1 VIRNCVYDYRFTIMF
16 QNGQRVVCI
25 DDSFEP
31 WVFDL
36 FSSLPKKN
44 SIYTVRS
51 VRPGRSNPNF
61 VVDDDANLSISAA
74 EFDILLLLEELI
86 NRNLGS
92 ARNVLHRCR
101 RTWKRMR
108 RWSLSGLGRKK
119 RLTILARSRIE
130 GVRFRDA
137 KGPYRS
143 ISAPPASF
151 LPSPI
156 QLQLE
161 Q

>member
-1 VIRNCVYDYRFTIMF
+1 MIRNCVYDYRFIIMF

-86 NRNLGS
+86 NPNDPHSSIEQELGFR
-92 ARNVLHRCR
+92 A
-101 RTWKRMR
+101 
-108 RWSLSGLGRKK
+108 
-119 RLTILARSRIE
+119 E
-130 GVRFRDA
+130 RF
-137 KGPYRS
+137 
-143 ISAPPASF
+143 AP
-151 LPSPI
+151 
-156 QLQLE
+156 LQEDLE
-161 Q
+161 ENEEVELVGFGQEEKAYDFGKE